1 MNKVKKT
8 FRNAKEKMFR
18 HDYEFN
24 AAFYSFKIALLYLV
38 VGGAWILLS
47 DIVLRD
53 MNVPQDNLMLFSII
67 KGLVYVIITAALC
80 FLIVNKTMKKVMKAS
95 SETQYLAYYDELTGL
110 HNRRYMETALSGIDK
125 DSNLPLT
132 IIVGDFNGLKLVN
145 DAFGRLL
152 GDELLKLS
160 AKALKKACR
169 EGDIISRWG
178 GDEFLIMM
186 PRTDYREA
194 GEMVKKIKEECRGT
208 KLHSM
213 AIDITFGWD
222 TKHSASDRTHDV
234 IKKAEDIMYKYKI
247 VDSKSMRSNTIK
259 TIMRTLHEKN
269 PREAAHSTRVG
280 ELCRALSEAAG
291 YSNIDANMINTIGF
305 LHDIGKI
312 AIEEEVLNKKEKL
325 TEAELES
332 IRQHPEIG
340 YRILMSSYGA
350 SDISEAVLAHHEKW
364 DGTGYPKGLEGENIP
379 SISRVIAIA
388 DSYDA
393 MTSERPYKQPL
404 TTLQAVEEIIRNAG
418 KQFDPELSRLFIEK
432 VLGYSFDLCEKELQK

>member
-1 MNKVKKT
+1 MKKKL
-8 FRNAKEKMFR
+8 FVQDR
-18 HDYEFN
+18 EFS
-24 AAFYSFKIALLYLV
+24 AVFYSIRIALLYLA
-38 VGGAWILLS
+38 VGGAWLLLS
-47 DIVLRD
+47 YIFLKDQGIPEE
-53 MNVPQDNLMLFSII
+53 NAFPFGII
-67 KGLVYVIITAALC
+67 EGLVYISVTSVLC
-80 FLIVNKTMKKVMKAS
+80 FFMVNRAMKKLMQKS
-95 SETQYLAYYDELTGL
+95 KETQYLAYYDELTGL
-110 HNRRYMETALSGIDK
+110 HNRKYMETALNSIDH
-125 DSNLPLT
+125 DTYLPLT

-160 AKALKKACR
+160 ARALKNACR
-169 EGDIISRWG
+169 ESDLISRWG
-178 GDEFLIMM
+178 GDEFLIIM
-186 PRTDYREA
+186 PRTNHIEA
-194 GEMVKKIKEECRGT
+194 GEMVKKIKEECRRA
-208 KLHSM
+208 KLHSIS
-213 AIDITFGWD
+213 IDITFGWD
-222 TKHSASDRTHDV
+222 TKQSASDRTHDV

-291 YSNIDANMINTIGF
+291 YSSIDANMINTIGF

-332 IRQHPEIG
+332 IRHHPEIG
-340 YRILMSSYGA
+340 YRILISSYGA

-379 SISRVIAIA
+379 NISRIIAIA

-393 MTSERPYKQPL
+393 MTSERPYKTPM
-404 TTLQAVEEIIRNAG
+404 TTQEAVEEIIKNAG

-432 VLGYSFDLCEKELQK
+432 VLGYSFETACEHQ